1 MEPALALLEFNSI
14 AAGIEAGDA
23 MAKRAPICLIRAGTI
38 QPGKYLVLITGDVA
52 SVEESFAAGKEVGAQ
67 ALVDEVL
74 LPQVHPDVVRAVGG
88 GRVGMT
94 GEALG
99 VIETRTVAATILA
112 ADAGR
117 KGAEVALM
125 EVRLDQLG
133 GKAFCLF
140 SGAVADV
147 EAAVQIGV
155 GVLPD
160 AGALVRQV
168 IIPSLHGEMVENV
181 LASTLFGD
189 RVTDLVTQ

>member
-1 MEPALALLEFNSI
+1 
-14 AAGIEAGDA
+14 
-23 MAKRAPICLIRAGTI
+23 
-38 QPGKYLVLITGDVA
+38 
-52 SVEESFAAGKEVGAQ
+52 
-67 ALVDEVL
+67 
-74 LPQVHPDVVRAVGG
+74 
-88 GRVGMT
+88 MT

-117 KGAEVALM
+117 KGAEVSLM

-140 SGAVADV
+140 SGQVADV
-147 EAAVQIGV
+147 EAAVEIGV

-160 AGALVRQV
+160 AGALVREV
-168 IIPSLHGEMVENV
+168 IIPSLHGEMVENI

-189 RVTDLVTQ
+189 RVTDLDTQ